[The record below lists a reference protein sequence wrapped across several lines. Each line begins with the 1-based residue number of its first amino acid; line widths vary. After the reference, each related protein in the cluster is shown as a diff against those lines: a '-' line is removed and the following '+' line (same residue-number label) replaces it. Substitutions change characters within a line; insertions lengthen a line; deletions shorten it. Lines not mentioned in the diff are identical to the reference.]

1 VPIRRALRV
10 VMVVLVGLSVPVTAV
25 RTAAGAATPTTTATA
40 TATAAGAEVGH
51 GIAFPTTLPLPDGFA
66 PEGIAIGAAPFAYF
80 GSQLDGSIYRANL
93 ATGRGRIVSEGPG
106 TPSVGLKV
114 DVRGRLFVAGG
125 DAGDGRVVSASTGEV
140 LASYTFTSAPTFVND
155 VVLTPDAAW
164 FTDSF
169 NPVLYKVPL
178 GRAGRLPGQ
187 GDVVTVP
194 LTGDVVFQEGF
205 NVNGISR
212 TPDGAGLLVSQTN
225 TGLLFRVDP
234 TTGVT
239 RTVDLGGVTLPG
251 ADGILLDG
259 RTLYVVRNVDNEVAV
274 VRLDRTGRRGTVVDR
289 LTDPRF
295 DVPTTVARFG
305 GRLYLPNSRFL
316 IEPTPTT
323 TYSAIA
329 IPAAGA

>member
-1 VPIRRALRV
+1 MPVRRALRV
-10 VMVVLVGLSVPVTAV
+10 FIVLLVGLSIPA
-25 RTAAGAATPTTTATA
+25 AAT
-40 TATAAGAEVGH
+40 GAEAGGGGRH
-51 GIAFPTTLPLPDGFA
+51 GAAFPTTVPLPDGFA

-80 GSQLDGSIYRANL
+80 GSLIDGSIYRANL
-93 ATGRGRIVSEGPG
+93 VTGRGGIVSEGPG
-106 TPSVGLKV
+106 TPSVGLKI
-114 DVRGRLFVAGG
+114 DGRGRLFVAGG
-125 DAGDGRVVSASTGEV
+125 DAGDGRVVSASTGDV

-155 VVLTPDAAW
+155 VVLTPEAAW

-178 GRAGRLPGQ
+178 GRGGRLPAQ
-187 GDVVTVP
+187 DDVVTVP
-194 LTGDVVFQEGF
+194 LTGDVAFQEGF

-212 TPDGAGLLVSQTN
+212 TPDGSGLLVVQTN

-234 TTGVT
+234 ATGVT
-239 RTVDLGGVTLPG
+239 RTVDLGGVTLPNG
-251 ADGILLDG
+251 DGILLSG

-274 VRLDRTGRRGTVVDR
+274 VRLDRTGRHGSVVDR

-316 IEPTPTT
+316 IDPTPTT

-329 IPAAGA
+329 IPAAGS

>member
-1 VPIRRALRV
+1 VFIVL
-10 VMVVLVGLSVPVTAV
+10 LVGLSIPA
-25 RTAAGAATPTTTATA
+25 AATGAGATA
-40 TATAAGAEVGH
+40 TGAEARGGGRH
-51 GIAFPTTLPLPDGFA
+51 GPAFPTTLPLPDGFA

-80 GSQLDGSIYRANL
+80 GSQIDGSIYRANL
-93 ATGRGRIVSEGPG
+93 VTGQGRIVGEGPG
-106 TPSVGLKV
+106 TPSVGLKI
-114 DVRGRLFVAGG
+114 DGRGRLFVAGG
-125 DAGDGRVVSASTGEV
+125 DAGDGRVVSATTGEV
-140 LASYTFTSAPTFVND
+140 LASYQFTAAPTFVND

-178 GRAGRLPGQ
+178 GRNGRLPAPA
-187 GDVVTVP
+187 DVVTVP

-212 TPDGAGLLVSQTN
+212 TPDGSGLLVSQTN

-234 TTGVT
+234 ATGVT
-239 RTVDLGGVTLPG
+239 RTLDLGGVTLPD

-274 VRLDRTGRRGTVVDR
+274 VRLDRSGRHGTVVDR

-295 DVPTTVARFG
+295 DVPTTVARFD

-316 IEPTPTT
+316 IDPTPTT
-323 TYSAIA
+323 TYDAIA
-329 IPAAGA
+329 LPAVHP